1 MMIET
6 TNNFIEAE
14 SFEISK
20 LLDSET
26 NESEFAVYANNKI
39 LFITDKY
46 GIREIWNQL
55 DYLLREVE

>member
-14 SFEISK
+14 SFEIST
-20 LLDSET
+20 LTDSET
-26 NESEFAVYANNKI
+26 NESEFAFYANNKI

>member
-1 MMIET
+1 MFEYRYC
-6 TNNFIEAE
+6 FFEAE
-14 SFEISK
+14 SFKVEE
-20 LLDSET
+20 LVDSET
-26 NESEFAVYANNKI
+26 NESEFAFYANNKI